1 MNNDDYTKRQKA
13 RDAEYEREY
22 RAWIKSLP
30 ADERRK
36 LESQGLDKP
45 DVAHHGNGSATGDAA
60 DSPVMRIG
68 DDPALLPEPEPDP
81 GPPPKPESSQTHAPD
96 TEMIRDAVRRVLGEI
111 ICHGN
116 SRLTAECIAIVTG
129 LNFTGASM
137 TEVARKHGV
146 SRAAVS
152 KRCVELTELLG
163 LRPSRAMRPL
173 TSRAASRAARIQITQ
188 SYENT
193 DPTA

>member
-1 MNNDDYTKRQKA
+1 MNRDEYTSRQKA
-13 RDAEYEREY
+13 RDAEYQREY
-22 RAWIKSLP
+22 KAWIKSLP
-30 ADERRK
+30 PAERRK
-36 LESQGLDKP
+36 LEAQGLAEP
-45 DVAHHGNGSATGDAA
+45 DVAHHGNGPATGDAA

-68 DDPALLPEPEPDP
+68 DDPALLPDPEPDP
-81 GPPPKPESSQTHAPD
+81 EPPPEPKLSQTHAPD
-96 TEMIRDAVRRVLGEI
+96 TDLIRDAVRRVLGEI

-173 TSRAASRAARIQITQ
+173 TSRTASRAARIQTTQ
-188 SYENT
+188 SYET
-193 DPTA
+193 THPTA

>member
-13 RDAEYEREY
+13 RDAQYERDY
-22 RAWIKSLP
+22 KAWIKSLP
-30 ADERRK
+30 PAERWK
-36 LESQGLDKP
+36 FEAQGLEKP
-45 DVAHHGNGSATGDAA
+45 MIDYHGNGSAKGDAA
-60 DSPVMRIG
+60 DSPHMRIG
-68 DDPALLPEPEPDP
+68 DDPALLPDPEPEPKS
-81 GPPPKPESSQTHAPD
+81 PPEPDQSQAHAPD

-146 SRAAVS
+146 TRSAVS

-173 TSRAASRAARIQITQ
+173 TSRTASRAARIQITR
-188 SYENT
+188 SYET
-193 DPTA
+193 THPTA

>member
-1 MNNDDYTKRQKA
+1 MNRDDYSQRQKA
-13 RDAEYEREY
+13 KDAEYARQY
-22 RAWIKSLP
+22 KAWVDSLP
-30 ADERRK
+30 PAERRK
-36 LESQGLDKP
+36 LEAQGLAAP
-45 DVAHHGNGSATGDAA
+45 DVARHGNGSATGDAA

-68 DDPALLPEPEPDP
+68 DDPVLLPEPEPDP
-81 GPPPKPESSQTHAPD
+81 EPPPEPKPSQTQAPD
-96 TEMIRDAVRRVLGEI
+96 TELIRDAVRRVLGEI

-116 SRLTAECIAIVTG
+116 SRLTAECIAIVSG

-173 TSRAASRAARIQITQ
+173 TTRKANRAARIQTTR
-188 SYENT
+188 SYET
-193 DPTA
+193 THPTA

>member
-1 MNNDDYTKRQKA
+1 MNHDDYSKRQKT
-13 RDAEYEREY
+13 RDSEYEREY
-22 RAWIKSLP
+22 RAWINSLP

-36 LESQGLDKP
+36 LEAQGLAAP
-45 DVAHHGNGSATGDAA
+45 DVAYHGNGSATGDAA

-68 DDPALLPEPEPDP
+68 DDPALLPDPEPDP
-81 GPPPKPESSQTHAPD
+81 GPPPQPEPSQTHAPD
-96 TEMIRDAVRRVLGEI
+96 TELIRDAVRRVLGEI

-146 SRAAVS
+146 TRAAVS

-173 TSRAASRAARIQITQ
+173 TSRTASRSARIQITR

-193 DPTA
+193 NPTA

>member
-1 MNNDDYTKRQKA
+1 MNHDDYSKRQKT
-13 RDAEYEREY
+13 RDSEYEREY
-22 RAWIKSLP
+22 RAWINSLP

-36 LESQGLDKP
+36 LEAQGLAAP
-45 DVAHHGNGSATGDAA
+45 DVAYHGNGSATGDAA

-68 DDPALLPEPEPDP
+68 DDPALLPDPEPDP
-81 GPPPKPESSQTHAPD
+81 GPPPQPDPSQTHAPD

-173 TSRAASRAARIQITQ
+173 TSRTASRAARIQITQ
-188 SYENT
+188 SYET
-193 DPTA
+193 THPTA